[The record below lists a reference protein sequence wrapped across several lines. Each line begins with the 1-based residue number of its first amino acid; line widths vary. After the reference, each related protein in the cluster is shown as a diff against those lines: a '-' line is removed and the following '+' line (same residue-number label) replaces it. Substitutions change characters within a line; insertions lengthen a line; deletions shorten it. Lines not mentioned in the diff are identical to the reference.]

1 MLLQIGEG
9 LEAIVEKNEE
19 EVEVGDL
26 FKNIGHSVVQVVRH
40 HHHEEMV
47 QKLVLHKDARQ
58 GWAPQK
64 G

>member
-26 FKNIGHSVVQVVRH
+26 FKNIGHSVVQVVRY

-47 QKLVLHKDARQ
+47 IQKLVLHKDARQ
-58 GWAPQK
+58 G
-64 G
+64 

>member
-47 QKLVLHKDARQ
+47 IQKLVLHKDARQ
-58 GWAPQK
+58 G
-64 G
+64 

>member
-26 FKNIGHSVVQVVRH
+26 FRNIGHSVVQVVRH

-58 GWAPQK
+58 G
-64 G
+64 

>member
-26 FKNIGHSVVQVVRH
+26 FRNIGHSVVQVVRH

-47 QKLVLHKDARQ
+47 QKLVLHKDAPQ
-58 GWAPQK
+58 G
-64 G
+64 

>member
-26 FKNIGHSVVQVVRH
+26 FRNIGHSVVQVVRH
-40 HHHEEMV
+40 HHNEEMV
-47 QKLVLHKDARQ
+47 IQKLVLHKDAPQ
-58 GWAPQK
+58 G
-64 G
+64 